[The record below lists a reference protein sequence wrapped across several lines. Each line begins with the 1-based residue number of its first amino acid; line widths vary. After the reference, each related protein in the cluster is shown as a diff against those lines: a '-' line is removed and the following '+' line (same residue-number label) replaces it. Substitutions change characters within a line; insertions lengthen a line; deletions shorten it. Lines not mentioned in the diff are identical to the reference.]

1 MDNPW
6 LVWAV
11 YLGHRLG
18 EARGWRRGT
27 RLGVRRGLTILLSPH
42 AEGDVVRYSELFP
55 ALRALDI
62 SCERVADVLAEM
74 GVLLDD
80 RRPSFEDWMKRKL
93 AGLGPPGL
101 TVAFGFVG
109 GFQAWAC
116 DGGPLFVRR
125 GLAGPRPAASRAS
138 TSTPAHLTRVSGS
151 RGSGRGGI
159 GGVVRPATHTRCC
172 CRCPARTRISVSG
185 VEDHRGDSAPHD
197 GVGDQPSAG
206 CALLLSCA
214 PRRCPGST
222 SPRTLRRRAARSPG
236 TTTAATTT

>member
-1 MDNPW
+1 LKLFDVARDFTPIYEREHAEMDNPW

-109 GFQAWAC
+109 GFQAWALRRWAAVRAPRTC
-116 DGGPLFVRR
+116 GSSACCEPGEHVNSCTPDTRVRFSRIRSGRDWWRSSPGNPYTVLLPLSCSHSDKRLRR
-125 GLAGPRPAASRAS
+125 GRPPR
-138 TSTPAHLTRVSGS
+138 
-151 RGSGRGGI
+151 
-159 GGVVRPATHTRCC
+159 
-172 CRCPARTRISVSG
+172 
-185 VEDHRGDSAPHD
+185 
-197 GVGDQPSAG
+197 
-206 CALLLSCA
+206 
-214 PRRCPGST
+214 
-222 SPRTLRRRAARSPG
+222 
-236 TTTAATTT
+236 